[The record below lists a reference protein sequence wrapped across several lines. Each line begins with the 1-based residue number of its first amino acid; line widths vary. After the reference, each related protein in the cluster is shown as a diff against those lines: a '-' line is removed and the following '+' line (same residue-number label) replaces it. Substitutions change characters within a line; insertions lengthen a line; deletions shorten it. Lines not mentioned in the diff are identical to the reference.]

1 MLICHTKLQPQSF
14 SFCYIKLYYILH
26 RSIEMGCRMCV
37 SERER
42 ERYRQKEEGGRRRG
56 WEGGGDVAS

>member
-42 ERYRQKEEGGRRRG
+42 ERDTDRRKREEDDEDGKA
-56 WEGGGDVAS
+56 EET